1 VGDLFTI
8 GLGMRK
14 SGMEKMGIGKE
25 DGYMPRVALVG
36 RAWWVHMSIA
46 ELKSVSI
53 EQGEEIN

>member
-1 VGDLFTI
+1 
-8 GLGMRK
+8 MKKR
-14 SGMEKMGIGKE
+14 GIGKE
-25 DGYMPRVALVG
+25 DGYMPRVGLVG